1 MSGIQKIISDIMTSP
16 VEKKF
21 TTFAVIV
28 VWSMMI
34 GAFIDYAVN
43 INIYIERMTGVGGL
57 SIVPNGQSISPF
69 KDNVV
74 TKAATGTAAAVGGLA
89 GSIAGT
95 PLKSMKNMAG
105 KAWEEKLKSEVQS
118 AKEGNGFFGFG
129 GSGINPTNP
138 SPGPNDGNPNNGNPN
153 NGSGGAAMGGSKPL
167 KQNAIDGKNQMEPFS
182 PAVENAKQAGMY
194 SLLHKPLSG
203 KNAKKQNGSC
213 NER

>member
-1 MSGIQKIISDIMTSP
+1 
-16 VEKKF
+16 
-21 TTFAVIV
+21 
-28 VWSMMI
+28 
-34 GAFIDYAVN
+34 
-43 INIYIERMTGVGGL
+43 
-57 SIVPNGQSISPF
+57 
-69 KDNVV
+69 
-74 TKAATGTAAAVGGLA
+74 
-89 GSIAGT
+89 
-95 PLKSMKNMAG
+95 MKNMAG

-167 KQNAIDGKNQMEPFS
+167 KQNAIDGKKSMEPFS

-203 KNAKKQNGSC
+203 KS
-213 NER
+213 